1 MYTITQTRQMLN
13 ILELWVKSRGWCYG
27 RLDGNTPVGTRQSL
41 INRFNTDDSVFVML
55 LTTRTGGV
63 GTNLTGSVVVLRV
76 LAGVAITVL

>member
-1 MYTITQTRQMLN
+1 MLN

-41 INRFNTDDSVFVML
+41 IDRFNTDDSVFVML

-63 GTNLTGSVVVLRV
+63 GTNLTGTLHCIHRVVVSKAAV
-76 LAGVAITVL
+76 ITATS